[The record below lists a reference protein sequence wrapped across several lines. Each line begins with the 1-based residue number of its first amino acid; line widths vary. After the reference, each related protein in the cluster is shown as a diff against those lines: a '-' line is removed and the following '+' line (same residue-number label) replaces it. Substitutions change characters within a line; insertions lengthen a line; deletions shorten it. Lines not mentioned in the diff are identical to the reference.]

1 MSVIGLSDLHCWVIN
16 FFLTLYPINGIQKSS
31 RSNVYLCSVLSA
43 VWKILSYYCPCVDMV
58 GIYHDPSEPLFSC
71 MYLFCSINIY
81 GQGMCLNNFLLRTC
95 FILVREQSSLMESS
109 KGKCV
114 SHRRQRNIQY
124 FWQEQKMKKKNQWRY
139 IGDISDMNVNTVFQF
154 GDNSC
159 VNILYWN
166 LFWLRVLEKRE
177 GEREW
182 QRERK
187 CLCVAKNERES
198 I

>member
-1 MSVIGLSDLHCWVIN
+1 MASKNPVDLTYISALCFLLSEKSWVIIA
-16 FFLTLYPINGIQKSS
+16 LVWTWW
-31 RSNVYLCSVLSA
+31 VYIMILLNHYSVVCICFVL
-43 VWKILSYYCPCVDMV
+43 
-58 GIYHDPSEPLFSC
+58 
-71 MYLFCSINIY
+71 SINIY
-81 GQGMCLNNFLLRTC
+81 RQGMCLNNFLLRTC
-95 FILVREQSSLMESS
+95 FIFMREQSSLVESS
-109 KGKCV
+109 KGKRV

-124 FWQEQKMKKKNQWRY
+124 FWQEQKTKKKKKKNQWRY

-187 CLCVAKNERES
+187 CLCVAKNERERVFK
-198 I
+198 IL